1 MVLSAQ
7 RLCYIRIEKSDK
19 TKGPEGSG
27 NKHVGDL
34 AKLGEILA
42 QVVRV
47 YVLCTAA
54 HEDLAW
60 YLMSHA
66 LGDEKG

>member
-1 MVLSAQ
+1 MILSTQ
-7 RLCYIRIEKSDK
+7 RLRHIRIEKSDK
-19 TKGPEGSG
+19 TNGSKGSG

-47 YVLCTAA
+47 YVLCAAA
-54 HEDLAW
+54 HEDLAPDVPC
-60 YLMSHA
+60 
-66 LGDEKG
+66 LGR